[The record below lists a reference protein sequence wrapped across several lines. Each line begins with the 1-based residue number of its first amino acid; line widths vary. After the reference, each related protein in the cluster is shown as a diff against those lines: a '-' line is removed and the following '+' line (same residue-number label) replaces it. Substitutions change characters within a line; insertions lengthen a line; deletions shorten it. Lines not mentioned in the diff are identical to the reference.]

1 MKISKLFLLFII
13 LFSLSI
19 VKSDVFINE
28 IYTKNKNKKNLKAS
42 YSSPEWIEESSKNK
56 EIYANFKLDKKGD
69 KLFFSDKKGSLIEQI
84 EIPSLKED
92 SIYRRNEQG
101 KFEIMSGAPLKDN
114 QNEIPPPEFSEDS
127 GFFPNEFDL
136 TLTSSLE
143 GATIYYTVDGSNPI
157 DSETRE
163 EYKGKSIK
171 IYDRT
176 EEPNI
181 YAEYEEDESSP
192 ISISRGTGFKKP
204 NYPIDKGMVVRAVAI
219 KDDSQS
225 KVVDKTYFVTTGN
238 LAEYQDYFIIS
249 LVTNPANLFDPEIG
263 IYVTG
268 KQYIDWITSPGYVP
282 NPDKWSK
289 TNICNYYSRGKDWER
304 EASVAFFDKGKL
316 VLEQNIGIRLK
327 GSSTRNSP
335 QKSFD
340 LIADKQYGK
349 EYFEYKFFEENYD
362 LEGKVIDKY
371 GSITIRGIYGDER
384 LRDRFGRDIIHER
397 KSVTTSWMKHCIL
410 FLNGEY
416 WGMYELME
424 KVIPLFFQQHYGI
437 PEEKLVVLKENE
449 VEEGPQEECDKYL
462 QIDEQFSL
470 NDLSNDNNYKEV
482 EQYFDLD
489 SFAEHY
495 AIGIYLGTWDW
506 PLQNQ
511 GMWKYFGDKIEGNKF
526 TDGRWRFMTYD
537 LDFSMGLTFENYGGV
552 EGYQYN
558 NFRHIQN
565 RRGNK
570 PPTNLFLALLKNNE
584 FKRKF
589 INLICDYSND
599 ILNIDRIKLII
610 NEYKETVT
618 WMFAYGKYRW
628 WNDGKYSKL
637 EGYSL
642 NKNNF
647 ENVQLKYLETF
658 FTQRGKNI
666 LPQMKEFLNI
676 NGDIV
681 ELTIKKEGEGKIRIN
696 NSIEPIFKDGK
707 WTGKYFK
714 GIQIYIAAIPE
725 NDKQFKGWTGDY
737 ESENLKF
744 DLNMKDSMT
753 LTANF

>member
-42 YSSPEWIEESSKNK
+42 YSSPESIEESSKNK
-56 EIYANFKLDKKGD
+56 EIYDNFKLDKKGD

-114 QNEIPPPEFSEDS
+114 QKEIPPPEFSEDS
-127 GFFPNEFDL
+127 GFYPNEFDL
-136 TLTSSLE
+136 TLTCSLE

-225 KVVDKTYFVTTGN
+225 KVVDKTYFITTGN

-462 QIDEQFSL
+462 QIDKQFL
-470 NDLSNDNNYKEV
+470 
-482 EQYFDLD
+482 
-489 SFAEHY
+489 
-495 AIGIYLGTWDW
+495 IYL
-506 PLQNQ
+506 
-511 GMWKYFGDKIEGNKF
+511 
-526 TDGRWRFMTYD
+526 MTIIIK
-537 LDFSMGLTFENYGGV
+537 NY
-552 EGYQYN
+552 
-558 NFRHIQN
+558 
-565 RRGNK
+565 
-570 PPTNLFLALLKNNE
+570 
-584 FKRKF
+584 
-589 INLICDYSND
+589 ND
-599 ILNIDRIKLII
+599 IL
-610 NEYKETVT
+610 T
-618 WMFAYGKYRW
+618 
-628 WNDGKYSKL
+628 
-637 EGYSL
+637 
-642 NKNNF
+642 
-647 ENVQLKYLETF
+647 
-658 FTQRGKNI
+658 
-666 LPQMKEFLNI
+666 
-676 NGDIV
+676 
-681 ELTIKKEGEGKIRIN
+681 
-696 NSIEPIFKDGK
+696 
-707 WTGKYFK
+707 
-714 GIQIYIAAIPE
+714 
-725 NDKQFKGWTGDY
+725 
-737 ESENLKF
+737 
-744 DLNMKDSMT
+744 
-753 LTANF
+753 